1 MYNSKLQYE
10 NTCTVAP
17 NSAQLRAI
25 PHSCVQSRTVRRNF
39 PYKTEFRLETLID
52 MNISAGIKVTKLT
65 RNRPPSWNCVSATE
79 SYIAAGT
86 VEDKMV
92 ILWSAQTCEV
102 VAALPGHTSYIIN
115 MDFSEVVG

>member
-1 MYNSKLQYE
+1 M
-10 NTCTVAP
+10 
-17 NSAQLRAI
+17 
-25 PHSCVQSRTVRRNF
+25 
-39 PYKTEFRLETLID
+39 ETLID
-52 MNISAGIKVTKLT
+52 INISAGIKVTKLT

-115 MDFSEVVG
+115 MDFSEVVASFMLSYLLAYTQDLSVPVNVTIGLAWPCGKGKWVVGAKGYL